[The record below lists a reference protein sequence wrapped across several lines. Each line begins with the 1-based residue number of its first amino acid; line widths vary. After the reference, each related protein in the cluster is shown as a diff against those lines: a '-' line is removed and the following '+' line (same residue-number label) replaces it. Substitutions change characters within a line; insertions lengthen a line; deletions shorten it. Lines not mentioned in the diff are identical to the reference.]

1 MWSPNE
7 ISKQEK
13 QRDIFAYI
21 TLPFFQVKKGSL
33 STFRFWNGIF
43 PLHSKKLRFAKRS
56 FFIMVMN
63 YFRTTSPPRPVCAV
77 MYSRPILEYSNGF
90 ALAGSCSASTMIHP
104 S

>member
-33 STFRFWNGIF
+33 STFRFILAIF
-43 PLHSKKLRFAKRS
+43 LIGLHIPF
-56 FFIMVMN
+56 
-63 YFRTTSPPRPVCAV
+63 
-77 MYSRPILEYSNGF
+77 SN
-90 ALAGSCSASTMIHP
+90 L
-104 S
+104 

>member
-33 STFRFWNGIF
+33 STFRFC
-43 PLHSKKLRFAKRS
+43 
-56 FFIMVMN
+56 
-63 YFRTTSPPRPVCAV
+63 RTLLCV
-77 MYSRPILEYSNGF
+77 
-90 ALAGSCSASTMIHP
+90 
-104 S
+104 

>member
-33 STFRFWNGIF
+33 STFRFTSRPFLHFLSVETMCPCLGQIRGFCF
-43 PLHSKKLRFAKRS
+43 PL
-56 FFIMVMN
+56 
-63 YFRTTSPPRPVCAV
+63 PVAA
-77 MYSRPILEYSNGF
+77 R
-90 ALAGSCSASTMIHP
+90 
-104 S
+104 

>member
-33 STFRFWNGIF
+33 STFRFRSGAFVSLEAPTGIG
-43 PLHSKKLRFAKRS
+43 
-56 FFIMVMN
+56 
-63 YFRTTSPPRPVCAV
+63 PVN
-77 MYSRPILEYSNGF
+77 EGF
-90 ALAGSCSASTMIHP
+90 ADLCLTAWLRRRFHIPQYMKKET
-104 S
+104 

>member
-33 STFRFWNGIF
+33 STFRFWRGIF
-43 PLHSKKLRFAKRS
+43 ESFGYSDTKTWSVEVRLRPGVAR
-56 FFIMVMN
+56 V
-63 YFRTTSPPRPVCAV
+63 
-77 MYSRPILEYSNGF
+77 
-90 ALAGSCSASTMIHP
+90 
-104 S
+104 

>member
-33 STFRFWNGIF
+33 STFRFGSGAF
-43 PLHSKKLRFAKRS
+43 VFLPK
-56 FFIMVMN
+56 MVTN
-63 YFRTTSPPRPVCAV
+63 IVEAD
-77 MYSRPILEYSNGF
+77 
-90 ALAGSCSASTMIHP
+90 
-104 S
+104 

>member
-33 STFRFWNGIF
+33 STFRFVPKDFLCIKFGRGGGYQ
-43 PLHSKKLRFAKRS
+43 PPAMPACRHHQTDYCKYPSLSSR
-56 FFIMVMN
+56 IMSV
-63 YFRTTSPPRPVCAV
+63 
-77 MYSRPILEYSNGF
+77 
-90 ALAGSCSASTMIHP
+90 
-104 S
+104 